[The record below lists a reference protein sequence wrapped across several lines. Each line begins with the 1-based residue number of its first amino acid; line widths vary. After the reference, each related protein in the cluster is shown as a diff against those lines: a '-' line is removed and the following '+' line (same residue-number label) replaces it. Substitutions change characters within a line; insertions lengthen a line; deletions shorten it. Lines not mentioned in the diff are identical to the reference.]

1 MNFKALLI
9 LIVFFIITGCEPVG
23 VMEYEPE
30 EIEKEEEQKSGGGST
45 IKEMECDCDTTVYI
59 LKPVGKTVLKE
70 KIY

>member
-30 EIEKEEEQKSGGGST
+30 EIEKEEQKSGGST
-45 IKEMECDCDTTVYI
+45 IKDWEYDYDTTVYD
-59 LKPVGKTVLKE
+59 LKPSSKVY
-70 KIY
+70 IIHNQ

>member
-30 EIEKEEEQKSGGGST
+30 EIEKEEEQKSGGST
-45 IKEMECDCDTTVYI
+45 IKDWEYDYDTTVYD
-59 LKPVGKTVLKE
+59 LKPSSKVY
-70 KIY
+70 IIRNI

>member
-30 EIEKEEEQKSGGGST
+30 EIEKEEEQKSGGST
-45 IKEMECDCDTTVYI
+45 IQEVEYDRDTTVHI
-59 LKPVGKTVLKE
+59 LKPSSKLY
-70 KIY
+70 IIHNQ